1 MSQGALVAID
11 AVLIALMAFGLYFP
25 RHRRRDV
32 LVALV
37 AINVGVL
44 AISEALASVQVG
56 LGVGFGLFAVLSIIR
71 LRSAELDQE
80 EVGYYFSAI
89 ALGVLG
95 GVELETEWMSPVLM
109 ASIVV
114 AMAIV
119 DHPALFG
126 TSRHQMV
133 TLDAAITD
141 ERELIQRLEGLLGGS
156 VKRLKVKR
164 VDLVSDTTVVDV
176 RYRVGL

>member
-1 MSQGALVAID
+1 MPQAWLVAVD
-11 AVLIALMAFGLYFP
+11 VALIAVMAFALYFP

-32 LVALV
+32 VVALV
-37 AINVGVL
+37 AVNIGVL
-44 AISEALASVQVG
+44 AISEALASVEVG

-95 GVELETEWMSPVLM
+95 GVELDDDWLSPVLM
-109 ASIVV
+109 GSIVLALAV
-114 AMAIV
+114 A
-119 DHPALFG
+119 DHPALFRG
-126 TSRHQMV
+126 SRQQTV
-133 TLDAAITD
+133 TLDAAMTD
-141 ERELIQRLEGLLGGS
+141 ERELIQRLEGLLGGT

-176 RYRVGL
+176 RYRVGP

>member
-1 MSQGALVAID
+1 MSQAALVAID
-11 AVLIALMAFGLYFP
+11 VGLIAIMAFGLYFP

-32 LVALV
+32 VVALV

-80 EVGYYFSAI
+80 EVAYYFSAI

-95 GVELETEWMSPVLM
+95 GVELDTEWMSPVLM
-109 ASIVV
+109 ASIVL
-114 AMAIV
+114 ALAIT
-119 DHPALFG
+119 DHPALFRG
-126 TSRHQMV
+126 SRQQTV
-133 TLDAAITD
+133 TLDAAMTN
-141 ERELIQRLEGLLGGS
+141 EGELIQRLESLLGGS

-176 RYRVGL
+176 RYRLKP